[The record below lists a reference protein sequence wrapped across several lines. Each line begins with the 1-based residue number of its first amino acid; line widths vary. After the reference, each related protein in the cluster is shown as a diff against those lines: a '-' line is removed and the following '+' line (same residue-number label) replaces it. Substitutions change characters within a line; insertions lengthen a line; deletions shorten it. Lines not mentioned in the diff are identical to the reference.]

1 MGDVPDP
8 KNIVGSIVKASRL
21 LELFS
26 LDRRDISLAE
36 FASAT
41 GYNKTTA
48 YRLLQTLVTTGWLV
62 RSNSGGYRLGSRLL
76 VLGAIAQAD
85 LELRSEALP
94 YMRALSDEFG
104 DTAFLMIAGPHGA
117 VTVEATVGGN
127 AVRVHGVGV
136 GTILPYYVAA
146 GPVVLAAFRKDLEAK
161 VHSDTR
167 QRFTKN
173 TTISKGDLAAR
184 FAKVREAGY
193 AFSYEDFAE
202 DIAAVAAPI
211 FGPEGEPIASLSIG
225 GPTNHFVEPALSKM
239 IDRVRAAASELSV
252 VLSVG

>member
-1 MGDVPDP
+1 MREAPDP
-8 KNIVGSIVKASRL
+8 KSVVGSIVKASRL

-26 LDRRDISLAE
+26 LDRRDISLNE
-36 FASAT
+36 FAAET

-48 YRLLQTLVTTGWLV
+48 YRLLQTLVTAGWLV
-62 RSNSGGYRLGSRLL
+62 RSASGGYRLGARLL

-85 LELRSEALP
+85 LDLRSEALP
-94 YMRALSDEFG
+94 YMRSLSDEFG
-104 DTAFLMIAGPHGA
+104 DTAFLMVPGPHGA

-127 AVRVHGVGV
+127 PVRVHGVGV

-146 GPVVLAAFRKDLEAK
+146 GPVVLAAFSPSLEAE
-161 VHSDTR
+161 VLADNR
-167 QRFTKN
+167 RRFTKN
-173 TTISKGDLAAR
+173 TKITKADLSAK
-184 FAKVREAGY
+184 FAEVRAAGY

-211 FGPEGEPIASLSIG
+211 FGPDGEPIASLSIG
-225 GPTNHFVEPALSKM
+225 GPANHFVEPVLSEM
-239 IDRVRAAASELSV
+239 IDRVRTAAQKLSA